1 MTDRYEYSV
10 EDAVST
16 EGACLNHSEDRLEAA
31 MGAANIDTAIALW
44 NERDWRTYVDVR
56 DSLLTLLRSGR
67 KEKMTMEH
75 LHFIY
80 FVNAQLRPRFSSDF
94 SEKQVFEN
102 SVNEDCSG
110 RLDVTD
116 CSSY

>member
-1 MTDRYEYSV
+1 MIERYQYSV
-10 EDAVST
+10 EEALSA
-16 EGACLNHSEDRLEAA
+16 EGVHFNQSEARLEAA
-31 MGAANIDTAIALW
+31 MGAANIDTATALW

-80 FVNAQLRPRFSSDF
+80 FVNTHLRPRFSSDS
-94 SEKQVFEN
+94 SERKMFEN
-102 SVNEDCSG
+102 IVNEDCYCGGSA
-110 RLDVTD
+110 
-116 CSSY
+116 